1 MKYAKALLV
10 AGGIVAGLL
19 SSMVPSHAD
28 ILKDIKA
35 RGAFICGTLGTSEPF
50 SFQDPSTRAIVGYE
64 VDLCQKIADSLG
76 VRLEL
81 KLISVEA
88 RIPELVANRVDLVA
102 ANLGWSPERAQQIDY
117 SNQHFVSMQK
127 VLVRA
132 DSGLQSTGQLAG
144 KRVSAVR
151 GSSSE
156 RGAREHI
163 KDVTVLTFGDGGSA
177 FLAVQQG
184 KVSGMVSSEMA
195 HIKLVEAAKRDGGA
209 EFKIL
214 EPALFSEPWGLGIR
228 KGEPEFKA
236 YVNKV
241 LADME
246 ASGKF
251 DQIFDKW
258 FGKGTDFGGM
268 KREFKIEEI
277 KE

>member
-1 MKYAKALLV
+1 MKYAKSLLI
-10 AGGIVAGLL
+10 AGGFVAAML
-19 SSMVPSHAD
+19 SSAQAD
-28 ILKDIKA
+28 ILKDVKD
-35 RGAFICGTLGTSEPF
+35 RGNFICGTLGTSEPF
-50 SFQDPSTRAIVGYE
+50 SFQDPNTRAVVGYE
-64 VDLCQKIADSLG
+64 VDICQEIADSLG
-76 VRLEL
+76 VPLEL

-88 RIPELVANRVDLVA
+88 RIPELVAGRVDLVA
-102 ANLGWSPERAQQIDY
+102 ANLGWNPERAQQIDY

-127 VLVRA
+127 ILVRA
-132 DSGLQSTGQLAG
+132 DDDLQTSDQLAG

-163 KDVTVLTFGDGGSA
+163 KDVNVLTFKDGGSA

-195 HIKLVEAAKRDGGA
+195 HIKLRDAAKKDGGV
-209 EFKIL
+209 EVKIL
-214 EPALFSEPWGLGIR
+214 EPALFAEPWGLGIR

-236 YVNKV
+236 HVNKV
-241 LADME
+241 LADLE

-258 FGKGTDFGGM
+258 FGKDTSIGGL